1 MNLCN
6 TYARHVNNIDLL
18 SIKMHI
24 QKNALICVTNEKI
37 ECESCQVCLFDRCVF
52 TFVGGT

>member
-6 TYARHVNNIDLL
+6 TIRHVNNTDLL

-24 QKNALICVTNEKI
+24 QENALICVTNEKI
-37 ECESCQVCLFDRCVF
+37 ERESCQVCLFDRCVF